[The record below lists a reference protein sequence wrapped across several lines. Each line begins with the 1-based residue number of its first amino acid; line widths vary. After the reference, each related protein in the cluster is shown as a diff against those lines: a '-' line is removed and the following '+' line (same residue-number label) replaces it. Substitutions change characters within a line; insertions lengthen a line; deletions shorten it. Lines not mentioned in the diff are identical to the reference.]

1 MGDIVLAGSTSGTVT
16 ISPPAVAG
24 TTTLTLPTTNGTV
37 YVPGGALGTP
47 ASGTLTNCTGYPA
60 SALPTG
66 SVLQVVQSSYSTFTS
81 SSSST
86 YADTGL
92 SASITPS
99 SSSNK
104 ILVFASMVGVGKY
117 NGNTKVGLM
126 LVRNSTNIENFSTE
140 TASSGWNS
148 TTQVDVGTTS
158 CVILD
163 SPATTSST
171 TYKVQLASSG
181 NVSYTFINNVNG
193 SPEIG
198 CTLTLMEIKG

>member
-1 MGDIVLAGSTSGTVT
+1 MSKISLSPNASGTGTFT
-16 ISPPAVAG
+16 IASPNSS
-24 TTTLTLPTTNGTV
+24 TDRTLTLPDNTGTILTSATNTNF
-37 YVPGGALGTP
+37 P
-47 ASGTLTNCTGYPA
+47 A
-60 SALPTG
+60 G
-66 SVLQVVQSSYSTFTS
+66 SVLQVVQGTYATFTS

-104 ILVFASMVGVGKY
+104 ILVFASMVGVGK
-117 NGNTKVGLM
+117 NTGNCKVALR
-126 LVRNSTNIENFSTE
+126 LVRNSTAIEEFSTE
-140 TASSGWNS
+140 TAGSSWNT

-171 TYKVQLASSG
+171 TYKVQLAATG
-181 NVSYTFINNVNG
+181 NTAQVFINNVNG
-193 SPEIG
+193 STEIG

>member
-1 MGDIVLAGSTSGTVT
+1 MSKISLTPNASGTGNFT
-16 ISPPAVAG
+16 IASPNSN
-24 TTTLTLPTTNGTV
+24 TDRTLTLPDNTGTILTSASN
-37 YVPGGALGTP
+37 PNFP
-47 ASGTLTNCTGYPA
+47 A
-60 SALPTG
+60 G
-66 SVLQVVQSSYSTFTS
+66 SVLQVVQGTYTTFTS

-104 ILVFASMVGVGKY
+104 VLVFATMVGVGK
-117 NGNTKVGLM
+117 NTGNCKVALR
-126 LVRNSTNIENFSTE
+126 LVRNSTNLDVFSTE
-140 TASSGWNS
+140 TAGSPWNT

-158 CVILD
+158 SITLD

-171 TYKVQLASSG
+171 TYKVQLASTG
-181 NVSYTFINNVNG
+181 NTAQVFINNVNG
-193 SPEIG
+193 STEIG

>member
-1 MGDIVLAGSTSGTVT
+1 MSSIVVAGDTSGSVT
-16 ISPPAVAG
+16 LQAPSVAG
-24 TTTLTLPTTNGTV
+24 TTTLTLPSTSGTVVTTNTM
-37 YVPGGALGTP
+37 
-47 ASGTLTNCTGYPA
+47 
-60 SALPTG
+60 PTG

-104 ILVFASMVGVGKY
+104 VLVFASMVGVGKY
-117 NGNTKVGLM
+117 NGNTKVSLM

-158 CVILD
+158 CIILD

-171 TYKVQLASSG
+171 TYKVQLASTG
-181 NVSYTFINNVNG
+181 NVSWAFINNVNG

>member
-1 MGDIVLAGSTSGTVT
+1 MSSVVIAGDTSGTVT
-16 ISPPAVAG
+16 LSAPSVAG
-24 TTTLTLPTTNGTV
+24 TTTLTLPSTSGTVVTTNTM
-37 YVPGGALGTP
+37 
-47 ASGTLTNCTGYPA
+47 
-60 SALPTG
+60 PTG

-104 ILVFASMVGVGKY
+104 ILVFASMVGVGK
-117 NGNTKVGLM
+117 NTGSCKVALR
-126 LVRNSTNIENFSTE
+126 LVRNSTAIEEFSTE
-140 TASSGWNS
+140 TASSAWNS
-148 TTQVDVGTTS
+148 ATQVDVGTTS

-171 TYKVQLASSG
+171 TYKVQLAASG
-181 NVSYTFINNVNG
+181 NTAQVFINNVNG
-193 SPEIG
+193 STEIG

>member
-1 MGDIVLAGSTSGTVT
+1 MSSVVIAGNTSGTITLDAPNVAGSTV
-16 ISPPAVAG
+16 
-24 TTTLTLPTTNGTV
+24 LTLPTT
-37 YVPGGALGTP
+37 
-47 ASGTLTNCTGYPA
+47 SGTIVTTNTM
-60 SALPTG
+60 PTG
-66 SVLQVVQSSYSTFTS
+66 SVLQVVQTSYSTFTS
-81 SSSST
+81 SSSSS

-104 ILVFASMVGVGKY
+104 ILVFASMIGVGKY
-117 NGNTKVGLM
+117 NGNTRVGLM

-140 TASSGWNS
+140 TAQTPWNT
-148 TTQVDVGTTS
+148 TTQLDVGTTS
-158 CVILD
+158 AIVLD

-171 TYKVQLASSG
+171 TYKVQLASTG
-181 NVSYTFINNVNG
+181 NVSFAFINNVNG

>member
-1 MGDIVLAGSTSGTVT
+1 MGDIVLAGSTSGTCT
-16 ISPPAVAG
+16 LQPNAVSG
-24 TTTLTLPTTNGTV
+24 TTVLTLPTT
-37 YVPGGALGTP
+37 
-47 ASGTLTNCTGYPA
+47 SGTIVTTNTM
-60 SALPTG
+60 PTG

-92 SASITPS
+92 SASITPA

-104 ILVFASMVGVGKY
+104 VLVFATMVGVGK
-117 NGNTKVGLM
+117 NTGNCKVALR
-126 LVRNSTNIENFSTE
+126 LVRNSTAIEEFSTE
-140 TASSGWNS
+140 TASSAWNT

-158 CVILD
+158 CIILD

-171 TYKVQLASSG
+171 TYKVQLAASG
-181 NVSYTFINNVNG
+181 NTAQVFINNVNG
-193 SPEIG
+193 STEIG